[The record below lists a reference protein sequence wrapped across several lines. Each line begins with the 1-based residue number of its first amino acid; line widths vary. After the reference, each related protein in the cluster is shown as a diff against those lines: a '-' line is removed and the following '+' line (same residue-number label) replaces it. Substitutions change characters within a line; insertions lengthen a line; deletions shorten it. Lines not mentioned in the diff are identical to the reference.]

1 MYQLTQPASENFLT
15 LAGVAFAALVLAML
29 VEKFLAESG
38 KKTFLKLVLW
48 PIAIYCTILT
58 VAVPVEPV
66 AKVQAKVLSVA
77 AVGSND
83 PVVMAKLRA
92 KDQVFFLEIPS
103 GMPLGKSISVYQKRE
118 PSISAL
124 QFAKA
129 KSASHWASI
138 CGHFERIDIS
148 KVVRE
153 FPFWP

>member
-77 AVGSND
+77 AVGSNGN
-83 PVVMAKLRA
+83 PPAKPA
-92 KDQVFFLEIPS
+92 Q
-103 GMPLGKSISVYQKRE
+103 
-118 PSISAL
+118 
-124 QFAKA
+124 
-129 KSASHWASI
+129 
-138 CGHFERIDIS
+138 
-148 KVVRE
+148 
-153 FPFWP
+153 